1 MHAQVLDAPGHRLR
15 AVELPTPKPGAD
27 QVLVRVRA
35 CGVCRTD
42 LHIVDGELTRPKLP
56 LVLGHQ
62 IVGTVAQLGEAVE
75 GLRTGQSVG
84 IPWLGGACG
93 RCRQCDKGQE
103 NLCESAVFTG
113 YSQDGGFAQY
123 ALASGPFALPM
134 PAGLSE
140 LEAAPLLCAGVIG
153 YRALRMTGD
162 AERLGLYGFGS
173 AAHIITQ
180 VARFQGREVL
190 AFTRA
195 GDVAAQRFAASLGA
209 TWAGGSDEDPP
220 VALDAAIIFAP
231 AGALVPRALRALAP
245 GGAVVCAGIYMSEIP
260 PFPYE
265 LLWQERSIRSVAN
278 LTRQDGVEF
287 LELAPKVPVRTH
299 IERYPLDEAER
310 ALNDLRGGRLIGSA
324 VIDVGG

>member
-1 MHAQVLDAPGHRLR
+1 M
-15 AVELPTPKPGAD
+15 PKPGAH
-27 QVLVRVRA
+27 QVLVRVQA

-62 IVGTVAQLGEAVE
+62 IVGTVAELGEAVE
-75 GLRTGQSVG
+75 GLCTGQSVG

-93 RCRQCDKGQE
+93 HCRQCHKGQE
-103 NLCESAVFTG
+103 NLCENAVFTG

-123 ALASGPFALPM
+123 TLASGRYALPM

-140 LEAAPLLCAGVIG
+140 LEAAPLLCAGLIG

-190 AFTRA
+190 AITRP
-195 GDVAAQRFAASLGA
+195 GDIPAQQFAASLGA

-220 VALDAAIIFAP
+220 FALDAAIIFAP
-231 AGALVPRALRALAP
+231 VGALVPRALRALAP
-245 GGAVVCAGIYMSEIP
+245 GGRVVCAGIYMSEIP

-287 LELAPKVPVRTH
+287 LELAPRVPVTTH
-299 IERYPLDEAER
+299 VERYPLDDAER
-310 ALNDLRGGRLIGSA
+310 ALDDLRAGRLNGSA
-324 VIDVGG
+324 VLEVGG